1 MTAFVGE
8 AGRSDQETE
17 KLLAAVARKS
27 GCPTDLAPAILQW
40 LERAMAASR
49 FNEYHETAKVVR
61 HLRLAL
67 SVPARDLAFSLEA
80 HALPALPE
88 GKNATKVRDY
98 LLALAREDFLSS
110 VLRSHPEM

>member
-8 AGRSDQETE
+8 AGRSDLGTE
-17 KLLAAVARKS
+17 KLLIAVVRGS
-27 GCPTDLAPAILQW
+27 GCPTDLAPVFLQW
-40 LERAMAASR
+40 LEKAMAASR
-49 FNEYHETAKVVR
+49 FNEYHETAKAVR

-67 SVPARDLAFSLEA
+67 SVPTRDLAFSLEA

-98 LLALAREDFLSS
+98 LLALARKGFLARILKSY
-110 VLRSHPEM
+110 PEM